1 MLYYNWQKHPSPP
14 GPPFAAPS
22 PNLLALLTY
31 ARANFGGS
39 NLGIYVVRP
48 ITGGTSWSTHAYGAA
63 NDWGYTDY
71 RAALLCI
78 DFLIANH
85 EALHVQMIID
95 ENHDRTWKCWRD
107 ELGGPG
113 WKTGTGV
120 HGSWLH
126 IETTL
131 DGWADSTPIAGR
143 LTVPAPAPITPTHK
157 EPIMYLEWRAGK
169 PDFTGFIFTGTHL
182 SHATSSRVV
191 AVALR
196 GGATKVTVDDAE
208 LLDIIASS
216 ACTTVAPATLTPAML
231 AVWR

>member
-1 MLYYNWQKHPSPP
+1 MLYHNWQKHGTPP
-14 GPPFAAPS
+14 GPPFDAPA

-71 RAALLCI
+71 RAALLYI
-78 DFLIANH
+78 DFLIAHH

-126 IETTL
+126 IETSPE
-131 DGWADSTPIAGR
+131 GWADNTPITDR
-143 LTVPAPAPITPTHK
+143 LTPTPAPAPVPVPVPTPEDEDDMTTARLWQH
-157 EPIMYLEWRAGK
+157 PAYANVWLVG
-169 PDFTGFIFTGTHL
+169 PSTLHL
-182 SHATSSRVV
+182 SGKLAASYLAAGIPLIVEAHDQTLKTVLFQCGLTAADLV
-191 AVALR
+191 AV
-196 GGATKVTVDDAE
+196 
-208 LLDIIASS
+208 
-216 ACTTVAPATLTPAML
+216 
-231 AVWR
+231 